1 MLSFKYPTAPV
12 CLNCKLAKTELIT
25 YKNFMGALCVVAHSI
40 RIRHRER
47 ASSSPDSSHFLGLHL
62 ESPHKTTSSSC
73 GGGCASVWPH
83 RKYAHRENTL
93 AGTGKYLGWH
103 GENTDVGKTL
113 MNLATLDTY
122 TIGA

>member
-1 MLSFKYPTAPV
+1 MELIQGYTWNTTF
-12 CLNCKLAKTELIT
+12 LNCFNPFVTSLKLL
-25 YKNFMGALCVVAHSI
+25 V
-40 RIRHRER
+40 HRER

-62 ESPHKTTSSSC
+62 EFPHKTTSSSC

-93 AGTGKYLGWH
+93 AGTGEILRLAH
-103 GENTDVGKTL
+103 RENTDVGKTL

>member
-1 MLSFKYPTAPV
+1 MLV
-12 CLNCKLAKTELIT
+12 
-25 YKNFMGALCVVAHSI
+25 
-40 RIRHRER
+40 HRER

-62 ESPHKTTSSSC
+62 EFPHKTTSSSC

-93 AGTGKYLGWH
+93 AGKGEIRRLAWGKYLGWH

-113 MNLATLDTY
+113 MNLATPDTY
-122 TIGA
+122 TMGA

>member
-1 MLSFKYPTAPV
+1 MLFFTDFWMLSFKSPIASV
-12 CLNCKLAKTELIT
+12 CL
-25 YKNFMGALCVVAHSI
+25 
-40 RIRHRER
+40 R

-73 GGGCASVWPH
+73 GGGCASLWPH

-103 GENTDVGKTL
+103 ERNTDVGKTQDEL
-113 MNLATLDTY
+113 TQTLNKAERELDELRK
-122 TIGA
+122 